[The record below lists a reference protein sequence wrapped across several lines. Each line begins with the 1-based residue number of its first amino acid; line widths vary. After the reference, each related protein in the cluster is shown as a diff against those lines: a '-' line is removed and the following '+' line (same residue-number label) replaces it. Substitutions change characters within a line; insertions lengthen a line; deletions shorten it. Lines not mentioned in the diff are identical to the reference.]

1 MNEQTQ
7 KNRQRNY
14 FLNINIQNLSVSYNK
29 TPFKAHRETLTGLWI
44 RSRK

>member
-14 FLNINIQNLSVSYNK
+14 FLNLNIQNLYNK